1 MGTKLFVIIF
11 GVREK
16 FQVVIGETLCPITL
30 NLFRKDMGTKFNF
43 KSQICT
49 TREQSERLLAL
60 GLKKETADMCWTID
74 ERDNIVIGLIDKAVE
89 YILPA
94 WSLHRLIEMMPYC
107 IEMNNKYWCL
117 QISKGYVRYAHN
129 GIEKPYIGY
138 IQKLNTFDAIIEC
151 IE

>member
-1 MGTKLFVIIF
+1 M
-11 GVREK
+11 
-16 FQVVIGETLCPITL
+16 
-30 NLFRKDMGTKFNF
+30 NFR
-43 KSQICT
+43 SQICT
-49 TREQSERLLAL
+49 IREQSEHLLAL
-60 GLKKETADMCWTID
+60 GLKKNTADMKHIPYSSDTVPKQYD
-74 ERDNIVIGLIDKAVE
+74 DGFGFNDSE
-89 YILPA
+89 YVPA

-151 IE
+151 IEWLIKEDRFNKKYLI